1 MSGIDETIVRE
12 YFELNGFL
20 VRQLR
25 KYQVQSRA
33 KRTEEEIDLI
43 VYNPSWKPSARRPNF
58 MLFANELPLI
68 HRAVVFVKPWH
79 SQRFSPGTLRGSADI
94 SKFLENDVLKSAQ
107 QLFNVSEESLGSLG
121 KTTALPHAH
130 PTPQDEAQ
138 KSGDARLQDT
148 RRPSTSASPESTEG
162 GPLTK
167 ILVLPG
173 LPTHEPHKTESIR
186 LLQNAGLDAIVSFR
200 SMLQDLL
207 GKVEINH
214 NYSKSDFLQTLRILK
229 NYDMVKSPQMELFKA
244 PKQ

>member
-43 VYNPSWKPSARRPNF
+43 VYNPAWKPSARRPDF

-68 HRAVVFVKPWH
+68 QRAVVFVKPWH

-94 SKFLENDVLKSAQ
+94 SKFLENDVLKSAE
-107 QLFNVSEESLGSLG
+107 QLFNVNDESLGNFG
-121 KTTALPHAH
+121 GQKT
-130 PTPQDEAQ
+130 
-138 KSGDARLQDT
+138 DAAE
-148 RRPSTSASPESTEG
+148 PSASDNGDLFANEQPRPPSESA
-162 GPLTK
+162 PLTK
-167 ILVLPG
+167 ILVLPS

-186 LLQNAGLDAIVSFR
+186 MLQNAGLDAILSFR

-207 GKVEINH
+207 SKVEVNH
-214 NYSKSDFLQTLRILK
+214 NYSKSDFLQTLRLLK
-229 NYDMVKSPQMELFKA
+229 NYDMVKSAQMELFKA
-244 PKQ
+244 PK

>member
-43 VYNPSWKPSARRPNF
+43 VYNPSWKPSARKPDF
-58 MLFANELPLI
+58 MLFASELPLI
-68 HRAVVFVKPWH
+68 RRAMVFVKPWH
-79 SQRFSPGTLRGSADI
+79 SQRFSPGTLRGSADF
-94 SKFLENDVLKSAQ
+94 SKFLENDVLKSGE
-107 QLFNVSEESLGSLG
+107 QLFNVSEDAIQAGEDGDTKDNATDSKGDADTDPAVNA
-121 KTTALPHAH
+121 TTASNTAP
-130 PTPQDEAQ
+130 
-138 KSGDARLQDT
+138 DAD
-148 RRPSTSASPESTEG
+148 AE

-186 LLQNAGLDAIVSFR
+186 LLQNAGLDAIISFR

-207 GKVEINH
+207 GKVEVNH
-214 NYSKSDFLQTLRILK
+214 NYSKSDFLQTLRLLK
-229 NYDMVKSPQMELFKA
+229 NYDMVKSPQLELFK
-244 PKQ
+244 PSK